1 VALYADNTLLG
12 WMAADNFLHRRS
24 LMPYQREV
32 MKLFA
37 AIVSQLIRAK
47 QVQEELRQ
55 ANERLLLQSDS
66 LSIARDAAEAAS
78 YAKSN
83 FLATMSHEI
92 RTPLNGILGF
102 VQLLGNTPLNP
113 EQNEYVSNVRK
124 SGDSLVL
131 LVNDLLDFSKIE
143 AGKLELTKAP
153 FELTHVIEEAAAVLA
168 SRAVEARLDLVLEI
182 ATDLPAWYIGD
193 ALRLKQVL
201 INLISNAIKFT
212 EVGGVQLAAYC
223 DAQNIHI
230 SVEDTGIGI
239 DKGSSEQLFQRFYQ
253 AESGSTRRY
262 SGTGLGL
269 AISKS
274 LLELMHGDIQVRSVL
289 GKGSKFVVTLPRQ
302 HFTKPRVLPHYG
314 LPGKKVL
321 WLGRNEGVA
330 KMLVP
335 CLQAAGMTVLSEWPR
350 DRASVDLLICEDR
363 YNVDAVGSSLPIL
376 LLGWQMPDVLQFDA
390 RHAFLCKVALAERVL
405 LRTLAELLACA
416 EVGVTLLPQI
426 PTAGTRF
433 VGTVL
438 VAEDNLINQRVV
450 SAFLA
455 KLGCEVVLTANGH
468 EAVNAANMQRFDL
481 VLMDWQMPEMD
492 GLAATR
498 VLRSQEHTRA
508 LPIIALTANAFEHSE
523 NECLAAGMDGFLAKP
538 LDLIKLKNIIAQY
551 LPEQA
556 ADLMGI

>member
-1 VALYADNTLLG
+1 
-12 WMAADNFLHRRS
+12 
-24 LMPYQREV
+24 
-32 MKLFA
+32 
-37 AIVSQLIRAK
+37 
-47 QVQEELRQ
+47 
-55 ANERLLLQSDS
+55 
-66 LSIARDAAEAAS
+66 
-78 YAKSN
+78 
-83 FLATMSHEI
+83 
-92 RTPLNGILGF
+92 LGF
-102 VQLLGNTPLNP
+102 VQLLGNTPLNL
-113 EQNEYVSNVRK
+113 EQTEYVSNVRK

-168 SRAVEARLDLVLEI
+168 SRAVEARLDVVLEI
-182 ATDLPAWYIGD
+182 AADLPAWYIGD

-212 EVGGVQLAAYC
+212 EVGCVRIVADC
-223 DAQNIHI
+223 DAQCIHI

-274 LLELMHGDIQVRSVL
+274 LLELMQGDIQVRSVL

-302 HFTKPRVLPHYG
+302 HFTKPRVLPHYD
-314 LPGKKVL
+314 LPGKKVV
-321 WLGRNEGVA
+321 WLGKSDGVA
-330 KMLVP
+330 RMVLP
-335 CLQAAGMTVLSEWPR
+335 CLMAAGMAVLPTWPS
-350 DRASVDLLICEDR
+350 DLSDVDLLLCEDQLLCEEDQSR
-363 YNVDAVGSSLPIL
+363 ADALASSLPVL
-376 LLGWQMPDVLQFDA
+376 LLGWQMPEGLQLDA
-390 RHAFLCKVALAERVL
+390 QHTFLCKVALAERVL
-405 LRTLAELLACA
+405 LRSVAELLDCA
-416 EVGVTLLPQI
+416 D
-426 PTAGTRF
+426 
-433 VGTVL
+433 VGTTFVSQDSAADTRYTGKVL

-450 SAFLA
+450 SAFLG
-455 KLGCEVVLTANGH
+455 KLGCEVVLAANGN
-468 EAVNAANMQRFDL
+468 EAVAAANLQVFDL

-498 VLRSQEHTRA
+498 VLRSQEHTRT

-538 LDLIKLKNIIAQY
+538 LDLIKLKNIVAQY

-556 ADLMGI
+556 AVCLL